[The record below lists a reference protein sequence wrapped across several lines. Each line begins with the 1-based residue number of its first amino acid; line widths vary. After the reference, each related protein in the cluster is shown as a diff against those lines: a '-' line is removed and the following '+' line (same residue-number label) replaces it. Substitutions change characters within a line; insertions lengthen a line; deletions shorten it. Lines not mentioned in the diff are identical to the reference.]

1 LEGYGLTESTAA
13 AFVNRWNQFRFGTV
27 GPAIDVIDFKLAGDG
42 EIFLRGPSIF
52 SEYYHNQEATVE
64 AFDAEGWFHTGDVGV
79 VEDGFL
85 RIVDRK
91 KDIIIT
97 AGGKNV
103 APQKLENALKAHS
116 PLVSQVVV
124 FGDKRSHCVALVTPS
139 EPAVRQFA
147 AGDIAKAAASPE
159 LRAAIDRAITEV
171 NATLPSYETVKNFVI
186 LPADFGE
193 ASGELTPSLKVK
205 RDVVASKF
213 ASIIAGLYGR

>member
-1 LEGYGLTESTAA
+1 M
-13 AFVNRWNQFRFGTV
+13 
-27 GPAIDVIDFKLAGDG
+27 I
-42 EIFLRGPSIF
+42 
-52 SEYYHNQEATVE
+52 
-64 AFDAEGWFHTGDVGV
+64 
-79 VEDGFL
+79 EDGFL

-103 APQKLENALKAHS
+103 APQKIETALKVHS

-124 FGDKRSHCVALVTPS
+124 FGDKRSYCVALITPS
-139 EPAVRQFA
+139 EPAIRQFG
-147 AGDIAKAAASPE
+147 GDAAKAAASPD
-159 LRAAIDRAITEV
+159 LRAAIDQAVRDV
-171 NATLPSYETVKNFVI
+171 NATLASYETIKSFAI

-213 ASIIAGLYGR
+213 ALAIAGLYGG